1 MKYYCYKGINHFKTN
16 ISKILFEEHKKEYIN
31 IHTIQASNFKIKNEK
46 RKKITKSLEI
56 TKNKSMKDFN
66 PPKKERIKRI
76 NHNKSFEI
84 IKPIGD
90 LKLISLFNKKKRS
103 IKNKNQKN
111 DEQSVKSDKIRKIK
125 SIIDYQAEILKTNEN
140 FLHNIAPS
148 NTNDNKINAKKRK

>member
-31 IHTIQASNFKIKNEK
+31 IHTIQTSNFKVKNEK

-103 IKNKNQKN
+103 IKNKNQKMMN
-111 DEQSVKSDKIRKIK
+111 KVLNQIK
-125 SIIDYQAEILKTNEN
+125 LEK
-140 FLHNIAPS
+140 
-148 NTNDNKINAKKRK
+148 